1 MTQILLIFV
10 TALLFSILATPLAR
24 RLALYAGIVDAP
36 SARKLHGTPVPLL
49 GGAAIYA
56 GFMLALLFL
65 GDRSYV
71 RELVGILLGATLVS
85 LFGLADDHWGLHAY
99 LKLGGQVLAGVILIL
114 GGTQVSLFANP
125 WLNWAITLLW
135 VVGITNALNLLDYLD
150 GLSGGVSTVAATF
163 FLLLAAM
170 GRPPQVLVG
179 AMAAALVGTC
189 IGFLRYNLNPATI
202 FMGDTGALFLGFLL
216 AALGIKL
223 RFPSNVP
230 WITWLVPLCVLAL
243 LFLGDRFYV
252 RELVGIL
259 LGATLVSLF
268 GLADDHWGLHAY
280 LKLGGQVLAGVIL
293 ILGGTQVSLFANP
306 WLNWAITLLW
316 VVGITNAL
324 NLLDNMDG
332 LSGGVTTVAATFFLL
347 LAAMGRPPQILVGA
361 LAAALVGAC
370 IGFLRYNLNP
380 ATIFMGDTGA
390 LFLGFLLAALGIKL
404 RFPSNVP
411 WITWLV
417 PLCVLALPIFD
428 TSLVFVS
435 RMRRGK
441 NPLTTPGKDHL
452 SHRMVALGLT
462 RREAVLT
469 CYLIGGACGLV
480 AVYIAQSRFPDGYIA
495 AGLLALAGVAGI
507 IWFERY
513 CPAGVPRVKN

>member
-10 TALLFSILATPLAR
+10 TALLFSIVATPLAR
-24 RLALYAGIVDAP
+24 RLALYAGIVDVP
-36 SARKLHGTPVPLL
+36 NARKVHGAPVPLL

-65 GDRSYV
+65 GDRAYV
-71 RELVGILLGATLVS
+71 RELVGILLGATFFS

-99 LKLGGQVLAGVILIL
+99 LKLGGQFLAGVILIL
-114 GGTQVSLFANP
+114 GGTQV
-125 WLNWAITLLW
+125 
-135 VVGITNALNLLDYLD
+135 YL
-150 GLSGGVSTVAATF
+150 
-163 FLLLAAM
+163 
-170 GRPPQVLVG
+170 
-179 AMAAALVGTC
+179 
-189 IGFLRYNLNPATI
+189 
-202 FMGDTGALFLGFLL
+202 
-216 AALGIKL
+216 
-223 RFPSNVP
+223 FPS
-230 WITWLVPLCVLAL
+230 
-243 LFLGDRFYV
+243 Y
-252 RELVGIL
+252 
-259 LGATLVSLF
+259 
-268 GLADDHWGLHAY
+268 
-280 LKLGGQVLAGVIL
+280 
-293 ILGGTQVSLFANP
+293 P

-380 ATIFMGDTGA
+380 ATIFMGDAGA

-428 TSLVFVS
+428 TSMVFVS

-452 SHRMVALGLT
+452 SHRLVALGLT

-480 AVYIAQSRFPDGYIA
+480 AVYIAQSRFPDGYVA
-495 AGLLALAGVAGI
+495 AALLALAAIAGI

-513 CPAGVPRVKN
+513 CPAGVPRTKTGIQKL

>member
-10 TALLFSILATPLAR
+10 TALLFSIVGTPLAR
-24 RLALYAGIVDAP
+24 RLALYAGIVDVP
-36 SARKLHGTPVPLL
+36 NARKVHGAPVPLL

-71 RELVGILLGATLVS
+71 RELVGILLGATFVS

-99 LKLGGQVLAGVILIL
+99 LKLGGQL
-114 GGTQVSLFANP
+114 
-125 WLNWAITLLW
+125 
-135 VVGITNALNLLDYLD
+135 
-150 GLSGGVSTVAATF
+150 
-163 FLLLAAM
+163 
-170 GRPPQVLVG
+170 
-179 AMAAALVGTC
+179 
-189 IGFLRYNLNPATI
+189 
-202 FMGDTGALFLGFLL
+202 
-216 AALGIKL
+216 
-223 RFPSNVP
+223 
-230 WITWLVPLCVLAL
+230 
-243 LFLGDRFYV
+243 
-252 RELVGIL
+252 
-259 LGATLVSLF
+259 
-268 GLADDHWGLHAY
+268 
-280 LKLGGQVLAGVIL
+280 LAGVIL

-380 ATIFMGDTGA
+380 ATIFMGDAGA

-435 RMRRGK
+435 RLRRGK

-452 SHRMVALGLT
+452 SHRLVAFGLT

-480 AVYIAQSRFPDGYIA
+480 AVYIAQSRFPDGYV
-495 AGLLALAGVAGI
+495 AGALLALAAIAGI

-513 CPAGVPRVKN
+513 CPAGVPRTNIEH